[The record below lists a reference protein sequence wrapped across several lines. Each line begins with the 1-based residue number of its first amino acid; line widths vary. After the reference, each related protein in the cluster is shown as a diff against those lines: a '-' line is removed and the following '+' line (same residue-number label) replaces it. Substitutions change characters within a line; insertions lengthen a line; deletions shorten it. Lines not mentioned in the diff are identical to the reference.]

1 MDSKA
6 IQFSVLVVSGEGIVP
21 FRCGRPLSCGVD
33 GEPLRLRLQGLTCP
47 LFPRESA
54 DLRYTALC
62 AFGGEIAYACAEI
75 QSLPF

>member
-6 IQFSVLVVSGEGIVP
+6 IQFSVLVVSGGEGIFP

-47 LFPRESA
+47 LFPRESI
-54 DLRYTALC
+54 DLRCTALLD
-62 AFGGEIAYACAEI
+62 GDRGVP
-75 QSLPF
+75 S